1 MIISGLNAR
10 NISGWFC
17 HWLPIWWRR
26 KTFCLSHALSSSRP
40 TMLPSFHTKVV
51 FKCLPLKT
59 TFAENL
65 IKSNSSRFSAIL
77 GQVWRES
84 QILVK
89 IVGNT
94 HFSDRSVQ
102 IWLLGGC
109 RGGSRPIS
117 MWFPPGK
124 LPQPASKCTGERI
137 DFSASK
143 LPVKLRQIVEKNAFI
158 IFLRTW

>member
-1 MIISGLNAR
+1 MAESYR
-10 NISGWFC
+10 QCWFC

-117 MWFPPGK
+117 MWFPPGN

-137 DFSASK
+137 YFSASK

-158 IFLRTW
+158 TFLRTW